1 MLLSEVQGKN
11 FFKTIPI
18 YKNRYIL
25 EPESPNFRKHL
36 LARALTKDFQAEM
49 KKITCF
55 HFFVDVGFATVQGRG
70 VMAPFSL
77 RKGAGTSMGRGLG
90 EFFSASTGYRSLP
103 EIK

>member
-25 EPESPNFRKHL
+25 EPESPNFCKHL

-49 KKITCF
+49 KKITCI
-55 HFFVDVGFATVQGRG
+55 HFFVDVGFATVQGTRG
-70 VMAPFSL
+70 Y
-77 RKGAGTSMGRGLG
+77 GA
-90 EFFSASTGYRSLP
+90 FFSSKRCRSFHGAWFR
-103 EIK
+103 